1 MGNTKKYAT
10 LSLLTLIA
18 LFTSLPFCI
27 ATDSPQYI
35 LGTYAVDASGNQVPA
50 VITPTDGLATIY
62 IAATIK
68 LGDAA
73 TFVSAG
79 FSCNAEGAPRVNLNT
94 VSNPINTIINA
105 NGSTTYIYQLGLGAY
120 NVAVPSASFVYYV
133 DVYEGD
139 TTVRH
144 EATVPLVYS
153 VNEASIATATPTPTA
168 TATETP
174 AETTSPSPTV
184 PELPIATVSITVIA
198 AATFAAVALKKKQ
211 TFRLPT

>member
-1 MGNTKKYAT
+1 MGNTKKYVI

-18 LFTSLPFCI
+18 CTSLPFCL
-27 ATDSPQYI
+27 AADSPQYI

-62 IAATIK
+62 IATTIK
-68 LGDAA
+68 LDDAA

-79 FSCNAEGAPRVNLNT
+79 FSCNAEGTPRVNLNT
-94 VSNPINTIINA
+94 VSNPINTIINP

-133 DVYEGD
+133 DVYEDG

-153 VNEASIATATPTPTA
+153 VNEISTVTATPTPTA

-174 AETTSPSPTV
+174 SETASPSPTV
-184 PELPIATVSITVIA
+184 PELPVATVSITIIA

>member
-1 MGNTKKYAT
+1 MGNTRKYT
-10 LSLLTLIA
+10 IIGLLTLIA
-18 LFTSLPFCI
+18 LCTSLPFCL
-27 ATDSPQYI
+27 AVESPQYI

-79 FSCNAEGAPRVNLNT
+79 FSCLAEGTPRVNLNT
-94 VSNPINTIINA
+94 VSNPINTIINP

-133 DVYEGD
+133 DVYEDG

-153 VNEASIATATPTPTA
+153 V
-168 TATETP
+168 
-174 AETTSPSPTV
+174 
-184 PELPIATVSITVIA
+184 
-198 AATFAAVALKKKQ
+198 Q
-211 TFRLPT
+211 